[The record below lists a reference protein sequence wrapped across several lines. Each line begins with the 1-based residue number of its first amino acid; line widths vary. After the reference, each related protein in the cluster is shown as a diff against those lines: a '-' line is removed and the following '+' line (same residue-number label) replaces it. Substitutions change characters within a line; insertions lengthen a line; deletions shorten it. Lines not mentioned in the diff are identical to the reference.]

1 MQRIKDWPVFVKI
14 CFGIIISALSY
25 AGITVIP
32 QIVTQAPIQ
41 SENSESETTELINVE
56 IIVLDSGENLPIQ
69 DVEVRVV
76 STGGPEV
83 RRTNTDGFVQIEI
96 PTRDDVGITLAKDGF
111 QTSRHS
117 INLKNDP
124 NRTREYYLV
133 KE

>member
-1 MQRIKDWPVFVKI
+1 M
-14 CFGIIISALSY
+14 
-25 AGITVIP
+25 
-32 QIVTQAPIQ
+32 TQAPIQ